1 MGERKTLTRI
11 RLAAKQI
18 FNQGDT
24 MKKSTMIVLAAALL
38 SVSAGYASEFSGG
51 RIGAKAGTNRADITG
66 VSAGSATT
74 YGFEGGYSWDIKNVL
89 LGIDGFVDFNQK
101 AVHGNSFGTTTTYG
115 SDVSGVDLKLGLPK
129 GKWLPYAKVGYGSN
143 KWTGAGLTGSA
154 AGTHMGLGVEYKFA
168 PSWSA
173 AGEYTAMTGSASGL
187 KSNNN
192 NFTIGVNYYFEKA
205 PAAPVIAAPVVKEVP
220 KPVPVVPAK
229 VVAPKVIVP
238 KVIAPVVAAPEVV
251 KPQPKEVI
259 WKTLLEEKPVTFSG
273 VNFDAKSA
281 KLLPAAQ
288 TTLNDV
294 AEFAKRYPDAQL
306 TISGHTD
313 FRKATSKKAYNLKL
327 SMRRASSFKAALVK
341 RGVAAKRISIE
352 GLGYEQPIADN
363 ATAAG
368 RSQNRRVVVRSVITE
383 EKKVPVTE

>member
-1 MGERKTLTRI
+1 
-11 RLAAKQI
+11 
-18 FNQGDT
+18 
-24 MKKSTMIVLAAALL
+24 MKKSTMKIVLVTALL
-38 SVSAGYASEFSGG
+38 SVSVGHASEFSGG

-66 VSAGSATT
+66 VSAGSAST
-74 YGFEGGYSWDIKNVL
+74 YGFEGGYNWDIKNIL

-101 AVHGNSFGTTTTYG
+101 AAHGNNLGTTTTYG
-115 SDVSGVDLKLGLPK
+115 SDVSGVDLKLGLPT

-143 KWTGAGLTGSA
+143 KWTGSGLTGSA

-168 PSWSA
+168 PAWSA
-173 AGEYTAMTGSASGL
+173 AGEYTSMSGSASGL

-192 NFTIGVNYYFEKA
+192 NFTIGVNYYFEKS
-205 PAAPVIAAPVVKEVP
+205 PAAPTVAMVAPVVKEVP
-220 KPVPVVPAK
+220 KPVAAPVVVAK
-229 VVAPKVIVP
+229 VVAPKVVAP
-238 KVIAPVVAAPEVV
+238 KVIAPVVVVPEVV

-281 KLLPAAQ
+281 KLLPAAK

-313 FRKATSKKAYNLKL
+313 FRKATSKKAYNMKL